1 MFIYIKA
8 SIFDWIIEEK
18 DKSRNISPVR
28 VTARGR
34 LSHKGSADEKIER
47 VGTYVPINST
57 WGPSGCEKPAA
68 GYKFR
73 SNSERRLS
81 D

>member
-57 WGPSGCEKPAA
+57 
-68 GYKFR
+68 
-73 SNSERRLS
+73 
-81 D
+81 